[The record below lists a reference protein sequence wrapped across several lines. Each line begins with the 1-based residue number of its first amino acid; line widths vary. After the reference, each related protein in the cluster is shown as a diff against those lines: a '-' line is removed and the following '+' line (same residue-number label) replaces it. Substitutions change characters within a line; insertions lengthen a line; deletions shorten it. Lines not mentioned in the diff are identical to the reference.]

1 MKHKKNL
8 HLRALII
15 QAIRNYFINFD
26 YLEVETPIRL
36 PVFIPETY
44 IEPVE
49 SELWYLQT
57 SPELCMKRLLCAGY
71 DKIFQIC
78 KCFRKNERGEKHL
91 PEMTMLEWYRTKS
104 TYQNI
109 MEQCEMLVKFIGKAI
124 NCRDV
129 LHYQGNTINIYAPWE
144 KITVS
149 QAFQQYTSITMLEA
163 IKNGSFDE
171 IMGIEIEP
179 KLGFDTPVFLYDY
192 PIEKGALAKRKS
204 SDKSLVERFELYISG
219 IELCNAFTELT
230 DPVEQRIR
238 FENEIIL
245 KKKDN
250 ISQSQIPEKFLKSLE
265 TMPDAAGIAFGIDRL
280 VMLFANA
287 ETIDMVTTFTPEEL

>member
-91 PEMTMLEWYRTKS
+91 PE
-104 TYQNI
+104 
-109 MEQCEMLVKFIGKAI
+109 
-124 NCRDV
+124 
-129 LHYQGNTINIYAPWE
+129 
-144 KITVS
+144 
-149 QAFQQYTSITMLEA
+149 
-163 IKNGSFDE
+163 
-171 IMGIEIEP
+171 
-179 KLGFDTPVFLYDY
+179 
-192 PIEKGALAKRKS
+192 EKGALAKRKS